1 MKNNFVLRTINL
13 LDLYLLFIVEE
24 YELFKKLYVLSLS
37 KSYVG
42 YEQLHL
48 ALSSESETKRELLG

>member
-1 MKNNFVLRTINL
+1 MKNKI
-13 LDLYLLFIVEE
+13 DLYLLFVVEE
-24 YELFKKLYVLSLS
+24 YYELFKKLYVLSLS

-48 ALSSESETKRELLG
+48 GLSNESETKRELLG